1 MIEQIFGQD
10 GTVDRVDRILALIER
25 LRKIQSAA
33 DMIRYNE
40 QLSLE
45 IPDVLKT
52 LGDDR
57 DAVIAE
63 LKIV

>member
-1 MIEQIFGQD
+1 MWDQLIGQA
-10 GTVDRVDRILALIER
+10 GTGDRIDRVLALTER
-25 LRKIQSAA
+25 LQKIQSASNT
-33 DMIRYNE
+33 IRYDE

-52 LGDDR
+52 LGDAKE
-57 DAVIAE
+57 AVIAE

>member
-1 MIEQIFGQD
+1 MWDQFGQ
-10 GTVDRVDRILALIER
+10 GETEDRIGRILALVER
-25 LRKIQSAA
+25 LQKIQSAA
-33 DMIRYNE
+33 STIRYDE

-52 LGDDR
+52 LGNAK

-63 LKIV
+63 LKTV